1 MKLHRDLLRIHDKAE
16 EDKKMTALNK
26 GITALKFYK
35 KSCRISV
42 LQEVE
47 LGIANQKL
55 HWQLRISC
63 LKNLKHIQM

>member
-35 KSCRISV
+35 KSCRISE

-55 HWQLRISC
+55 HWQL
-63 LKNLKHIQM
+63 

>member
-35 KSCRISV
+35 KSCRISL

-47 LGIANQKL
+47 LGIANCTMHKDKGRKDVIDVL
-55 HWQLRISC
+55 
-63 LKNLKHIQM
+63 